1 MENKLTFQKSAPNLF
16 IHIST
21 LCDKNTSHNCDKES
35 SIGTLI
41 MKFTPI
47 INVVMTIPP
56 NPGGPYSEFD

>member
-1 MENKLTFQKSAPNLF
+1 MGKKWSHSFYTKLM
-16 IHIST
+16 

-35 SIGTLI
+35 SIGILS

-47 INVVMTIPP
+47 INVVMTIQP